1 MDFGRW
7 AIHPLTQLQSTW
19 SPGHRT
25 LMASDAFQVEGC
37 LKLHPKFG
45 EAFVLPQDLQS
56 LLIDNLDAANG
67 SHHRANSPNG

>member
-45 EAFVLPQDLQS
+45 EYSSFPK
-56 LLIDNLDAANG
+56 IYNLF
-67 SHHRANSPNG
+67 